1 MTMTRKKAAWYNA
14 RAKSLGGY
22 ATASAVN
29 KNKSA
34 DIYYRD
40 SADLLMLRFLEALE
54 RDLKR
59 HYKAVYTQNAAPE
72 DKKENPVRSVSAVSL
87 VLSLWKG
94 KKLDL
99 FAENA
104 EQIVVRYVG
113 KLSRLS
119 KKNITTVLERFY
131 GNKLSIPYT
140 GKKYNDILRLIIKRN
155 VSLLRNTAE
164 QTISNVENIVYDAM
178 TTGQGWKDIEDALRT
193 QTDIA
198 ANRIKRIA
206 RDQTAKATE
215 AINVISQRAAGAE
228 FFEWSTSKDE
238 RVSTGYGGHK
248 QLDGKIYRY
257 DEPERYP
264 VIDSYGHRGLPA
276 QRVNCRCTT
285 LSVWIMDGYHAEW
298 SAADECYRI
307 VRD

>member
-72 DKKENPVRSVSAVSL
+72 KPVKSVSAVSS
-87 VLSLWKG
+87 VLSKWKG
-94 KKLDL
+94 KQLDI
-99 FAENA
+99 FTEGAER
-104 EQIVVRYVG
+104 IVFKYVG
-113 KLSRLS
+113 KLSRIC
-119 KKNITTVLERFY
+119 KKNVGAVLERFY
-131 GNKLSIPYT
+131 GKKLAINFD
-140 GKKYNDILRLIIKRN
+140 GAKYNDILKLIVKRN

-164 QTISNVENIVYDAM
+164 QTINNVENIVTDAM
-178 TTGQGWKDIEDALRT
+178 TTGQGWADITDALKT
-193 QTDIA
+193 QKDIA

-228 FFEWSTSKDE
+228 FFEWRTSKDE